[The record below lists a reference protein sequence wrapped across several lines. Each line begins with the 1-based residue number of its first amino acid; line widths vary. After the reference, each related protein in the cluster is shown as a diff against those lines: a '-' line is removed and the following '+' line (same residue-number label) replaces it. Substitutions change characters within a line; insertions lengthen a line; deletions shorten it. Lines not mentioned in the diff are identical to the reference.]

1 MKEKCG
7 LFAAFSTSKTD
18 VIPLVTIGLRGLQHR
33 GQEAW
38 GIATPTMNRF

>member
-18 VIPLVTIGLRGLQHR
+18 VIEILSFSEIHGMHVVVD
-33 GQEAW
+33 
-38 GIATPTMNRF
+38 